1 MSLTQALG
9 SAQNSLLN
17 ISRGTSTVARNISRS
32 DDANYV
38 RRELSNS
45 ASGNRAPHT
54 ITSRAQLDAQLTR
67 TQIDALSRSAGQEV
81 IATQLDRLAIA
92 INGIDGES
100 SSLTSLTRFQDSLQ
114 VWAARPSDETLGD
127 AAVDSARTLAQGL
140 NRAQQAVGEA
150 RVSIDRL
157 AQDDVTVLNGL
168 LQRFEA
174 AERVIGG
181 NDDTSLTA
189 EKAMDAMDE
198 RDSIIRQIAQ
208 IVPVTSI
215 TRSDRSTMLV
225 TSNGATIFDDTA
237 RSISLSLPMGGQ
249 QSQVLVDGVP
259 LPPAQGSN
267 SDARGTLSALLQL
280 RDGALSDQER
290 QLDAIAGQLIS
301 QFAETDLS
309 GGNAPASAGLFTWS
323 GAPAIPGAADAD
335 TARSIAINPGFETN
349 PNLLRDGGGN
359 GASTVANTSG
369 GASFSD
375 LLNQRIDALET
386 PAVIGSATQ
395 ISGTVTISQF
405 ASQSI
410 GWLDGARSSAS
421 RAADEK
427 SALATRLSENLSN
440 ESGVNIDEEMT
451 RLLQLERAY
460 EASARIVST
469 VDRLFD
475 TLLSS
480 IR

>member
-38 RRELSNS
+38 RRELSNI
-45 ASGNRAPHT
+45 AGANRAPQT

-81 IATQLDRLAIA
+81 IAGQLDRMAIA

-100 SSLTSLTRFQDSLQ
+100 SPLAGLTRLQNSLQ
-114 VWAARPSDETLGD
+114 VWAARPSDETLGG
-127 AAVDSARTLAQGL
+127 AAVDSARTLVRGL

-150 RVSIDRL
+150 RLSIDRL
-157 AQDDVTVLNGL
+157 AQDDVASLNGL
-168 LQRFEA
+168 LQRFKA
-174 AERVIGG
+174 TERAIAG

-198 RDSIIRQIAQ
+198 RDNLIRQIAQ

-215 TRSDRSTMLV
+215 ARSDRSTMLV

-237 RSISLSLPMGGQ
+237 RTVSLSLPVGSQ
-249 QSQVLVDGVP
+249 QSRVLVDGVP
-259 LPPAQGSN
+259 LPAAQGSDT
-267 SDARGTLSALLQL
+267 DARGSLSGYLQL
-280 RDGALSDQER
+280 RDGALADQER

-309 GGNAPASAGLFTWS
+309 GGGAPPAVGLFTWS
-323 GAPAIPGAADAD
+323 GAPAVPGATAIG
-335 TARSIAINPGFETN
+335 TARSIAIDPAFEAN
-349 PNLLRDGGGN
+349 PNLLRDGGAN

-386 PAVIGSATQ
+386 PAAIGSATQ
-395 ISGTVTISQF
+395 ISGTLTISQF

-410 GWLDGARSSAS
+410 GWLDGARSTAS

-440 ESGVNIDEEMT
+440 EGGVNIDEEMT

-475 TLLSS
+475 TLLAS